1 MDWIQK
7 KQDNLL
13 LSGVAPKVRTG
24 GSATTGQAALP
35 HRNNHKAIVAQYDK
49 AYYGASDAKDI
60 PSQDSLLNGSAS

>member
-24 GSATTGQAALP
+24 GSATTGQAAPP
-35 HRNNHKAIVAQYDK
+35 HRNNHASILLYFSVQHSIAFLLH
-49 AYYGASDAKDI
+49 GARLS
-60 PSQDSLLNGSAS
+60 S

>member
-24 GSATTGQAALP
+24 GSATTGQAAPP
-35 HRNNHKAIVAQYDK
+35 HRNNQFRWETELYTSMKKLETITEVL
-49 AYYGASDAKDI
+49 SR
-60 PSQDSLLNGSAS
+60 GSHNER